1 MSEERLQI
9 LKMIESGKIS
19 AEEGAKLLSAVET
32 TQAAEATGKPAH
44 FLRVKVYEIK
54 SGRATVNVNLPLSLL
69 DVALKFVPKDA
80 EFMKGMKGV
89 NLDELVAAIKSG
101 VQGKVVD
108 IVDEEEGHHVEVYV
122 D

>member
-1 MSEERLQI
+1 MNEERLQI

-32 TQAAEATGKPAH
+32 TQAAETVGKQAH
-44 FLRVKVYEIK
+44 FLRVKIYETK
-54 SGRATVNVNLPLSLL
+54 SGRATVNVNLPLSLI

-80 EFMKGMKGV
+80 EFMKGVKGIDI
-89 NLDELVAAIKSG
+89 DEVVAAIKAG
-101 VQGKVVD
+101 AQGKIVD
-108 IVDEEEGHHVEVYV
+108 IVDEGEGQHVEVWV